1 MSIVHDPNAAEQRTC
16 HFLQPPIRDPPPA
29 SVHLISLENERF
41 GPAAV
46 IYPPTPISPR
56 RGTSDGAC
64 SIFRHPAQ
72 RRMES
77 PRRLPPFGAVSGQA
91 GRTAGGNR
99 FCRAGR
105 PGRTQR
111 AGAVAGRGSAVSARM
126 DLRSGSLPAASEE
139 KTRRTLTA
147 ERRGYPATQKNRGR
161 QRAGLVE
168 KPWPDRFGGLGDRRA
183 LLVLCS
189 APERAE
195 RVIHVGAI
203 DPDRNFDHVR
213 DRPSRALSSEPAS
226 RRRSAQAD
234 LARRRGDPR
243 HFVAGA
249 LSRRRFLRLPL
260 RPAWQPVRLQG
271 GRRETLVGLISAIR
285 SR

>member
-1 MSIVHDPNAAEQRTC
+1 
-16 HFLQPPIRDPPPA
+16 
-29 SVHLISLENERF
+29 
-41 GPAAV
+41 
-46 IYPPTPISPR
+46 
-56 RGTSDGAC
+56 
-64 SIFRHPAQ
+64 
-72 RRMES
+72 
-77 PRRLPPFGAVSGQA
+77 
-91 GRTAGGNR
+91 
-99 FCRAGR
+99 
-105 PGRTQR
+105 
-111 AGAVAGRGSAVSARM
+111 M

-213 DRPSRALSSEPAS
+213 DRPLVLYLVNLLPVEGRLKQILRVVVVILGILS
-226 RRRSAQAD
+226 
-234 LARRRGDPR
+234 L
-243 HFVAGA
+243 
-249 LSRRRFLRLPL
+249 
-260 RPAWQPVRLQG
+260 VRYLG
-271 GRRETLVGLISAIR
+271 VGF
-285 SR
+285 